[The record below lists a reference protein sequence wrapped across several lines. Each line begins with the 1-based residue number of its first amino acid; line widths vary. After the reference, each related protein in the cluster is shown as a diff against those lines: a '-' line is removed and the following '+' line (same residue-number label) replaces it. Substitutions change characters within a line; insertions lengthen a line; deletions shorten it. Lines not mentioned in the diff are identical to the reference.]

1 MAGEETTISKWF
13 WWVMGIIA
21 TVVAAAI
28 ITALHLSGAP
38 SASGGTPGGGT
49 TPRAQAVVTTPQAQA
64 TTTDYS
70 GTYNGQA
77 LNGGLV
83 GNVQLQVNQPDSASS
98 GTTAHVAWSG
108 ALNGAG
114 PLQGSFSANNAT
126 FEGEIAS
133 QEGPWDMK
141 MSCTFSDS
149 GNVTCNYQLQPVAP
163 NNYGPQQ
170 GSLSATK
177 S

>member
-1 MAGEETTISKWF
+1 MAGEETTGSKWF
-13 WWVMGIIA
+13 WWVMGIVA

-28 ITALHLSGAP
+28 ITALHLSGAQ
-38 SASGGTPGGGT
+38 SASGGTSGGGT
-49 TPRAQAVVTTPQAQA
+49 SGGGIQTTA
-64 TTTDYS
+64 TDYS

-77 LNGGLV
+77 LNGGAV
-83 GNVQLQVNQPDSASS
+83 GNVQLQVNEPDQSS
-98 GTTAHVAWSG
+98 GATTARVAWSG

-114 PLQGSFSANNAT
+114 PLRGTFNANNAT

-133 QEGPWDMK
+133 QEGPWDMD
-141 MSCTFSDS
+141 MSCTFSIS

>member
-1 MAGEETTISKWF
+1 MPPHHPETDFRARTEHDNNNIPGGLKHLKSL
-13 WWVMGIIA
+13 
-21 TVVAAAI
+21 
-28 ITALHLSGAP
+28 AL
-38 SASGGTPGGGT
+38 ASGGTTDGGT
-49 TPRAQAVVTTPQAQA
+49 TPRAQAVVTTPQAQP

-77 LNGGLV
+77 LNAGLV
-83 GNVQLQVNQPDSASS
+83 GNVQLQVNEPDSASS
-98 GTTAHVAWSG
+98 GATAHVAWSG

-114 PLQGSFSANNAT
+114 PLQGSFSSNTAT

-149 GNVTCNYQLQPVAP
+149 GNVTCNYQLEPVAP
-163 NNYGPQQ
+163 NDYGPQQ